1 MKYRFS
7 PVRWGFIGLLGLGL
21 TSCRDSGPDSMA
33 PTQRPPTPVHSVLT
47 QERDVPLYLE
57 ALGHLRASEEVQII
71 PQVSGEIVAVHFKQ
85 GSVVQK
91 GELLFSL
98 DDRLYAAA
106 VEKAKAELAKARS
119 QLKIDEA
126 QYERSKPLV
135 PESYISSQEF
145 ELRAARVEQS
155 QAHMQLAQS
164 QLDAALVNLEHC
176 SLRAPITGLAGKY
189 ELDAGNVVAAGS
201 GKMLLS
207 LKKLDPLYVDFSISE
222 NQFPQLQ
229 QYFDA
234 QKGTKVVLQSLSEP
248 SRTAEG
254 SLRFLSNAIDPSTG
268 NLQLRAEVAN
278 PSRTLWPGESVSVQL
293 ILKTLKKAVLL
304 PETCVKLGQQGHY
317 LFVIKPDRTV
327 ELRPVQKGQKQG
339 DLIAITQGVSAGEEV
354 VAQGQML
361 LAPGA
366 SVAVLP
372 KQ

>member
-1 MKYRFS
+1 M
-7 PVRWGFIGLLGLGL
+7 RWGFIGLLALGL
-21 TSCRDSGPDSMA
+21 AACRNSSSVPTA
-33 PTQRPPTPVHSVLT
+33 PSQRPPTPVRSVLA

-57 ALGHLRASEEVQII
+57 ALGHLRASEEIQVV
-71 PQVSGEIVAVHFKQ
+71 PQVSGEIVAIHFKQ

-98 DDRLYAAA
+98 DNRLYAAA
-106 VEKAKAELAKARS
+106 VEKARAELAKARS

-155 QAHMQLAQS
+155 RANVQLAQS

-176 SLRAPITGLAGKY
+176 SLKAPITGLVGKY
-189 ELDAGNVVAAGS
+189 ELDVGNVVAAGS
-201 GKMLLS
+201 GKVLLN
-207 LKKLDPLYVDFSISE
+207 LRKLDPLYVDFSISE

-229 QYFDA
+229 QHFDA
-234 QKGTKVVLQSLSEP
+234 EEGTKLLLQSLSEP
-248 SRTAEG
+248 SRSAEG
-254 SLRFLSNAIDPSTG
+254 SLRFLPNAIDPLTG
-268 NLQLRAEVAN
+268 NLHLRAEVPN
-278 PSRTLWPGESVSVQL
+278 PSQTLWPGESVSVQL
-293 ILKTLKKAVLL
+293 ILKTLRNAVLL
-304 PETCVKLGQQGHY
+304 PETCVKLGAQGHY

-339 DLIAITQGVSAGEEV
+339 ELIAITRGVSTGEEV
-354 VAQGQML
+354 VAQGQMM

-366 SVAVLP
+366 SVLVLP
-372 KQ
+372 QQ